1 MKSLF
6 IVMLA
11 GIAAMAPAHAAFADQ
26 PDKVVYHV
34 SEGNEQAT
42 RALRNIGNHLQVDP
56 TAKITRVK
64 DGAQALDFVFRE
76 GAYRERARG
85 LPELI
90 LLDLQMPSV
99 GGLDVLQ
106 TLRSDELTQCIPVVI
121 LTGSGEARDRIDAG
135 QLGAA
140 GYLVKPIR
148 LDDLKEFWPR

>member
-1 MKSLF
+1 
-6 IVMLA
+6 
-11 GIAAMAPAHAAFADQ
+11 MASDRSVSILLVDDNDADA
-26 PDKVVYHV
+26 
-34 SEGNEQAT
+34 ELTLNI
-42 RALRNIGNHLQVDP
+42 LRKVDP

-76 GAYRERARG
+76 GAYRERTRG

-106 TLRSDELTQCIPVVI
+106 TLRSDELTQGIPVVI

>member
-1 MKSLF
+1 
-6 IVMLA
+6 
-11 GIAAMAPAHAAFADQ
+11 MASDRSVSILLVDDNDADAELTLNILR
-26 PDKVVYHV
+26 KVD
-34 SEGNEQAT
+34 T
-42 RALRNIGNHLQVDP
+42 

-85 LPELI
+85 LPALI

-106 TLRSDELTQCIPVVI
+106 TLRSDELTQGIPVVI

-135 QLGAA
+135 HLGAA
-140 GYLVKPIR
+140 GYLEKPIR
-148 LDDLKEFWPR
+148 LDDLKEFWPG